1 VTLRLHRAPRADQL
15 AEALG
20 TLLATPP
27 DDPFAPEL
35 VLVPARGVERWLS
48 QRLSHRLGRGEAD
61 DGVCA
66 GVAAE
71 GQLLAYAPEDVYALD
86 SVVDRYLATLPG
98 YDARRGYAFSLGAYL
113 GELVIRVCG
122 GHWTRDEA
130 TGQPGV
136 LLSSGR
142 MSLPMEETARRLEVG
157 MSHGLVAFVEAC
169 ADGRRVDR
177 QPTAV

>member
-1 VTLRLHRAPRADQL
+1 M
-15 AEALG
+15 
-20 TLLATPP
+20 
-27 DDPFAPEL
+27 FAKRTGPVRRPE
-35 VLVPARGVERWLS
+35 PARPVVDDAEVAS
-48 QRLSHRLGRGEAD
+48 AMARLAD
-61 DGVCA
+61 AFVA

-71 GQLLAYAPEDVYALD
+71 GQLLTYAPEDVYALD
-86 SVVDRYLATLPG
+86 SAVDRYLATLPG

-142 MSLPMEETARRLEVG
+142 MSLPMDETARRLEVG
-157 MSHGLVAFVEAC
+157 MSHGLVAFFEAR
-169 ADGRRVDR
+169 ADGRRADR
-177 QPTAV
+177 HATAV